1 MQLRWNALSIFRY
14 YISLLK
20 KVYILLL
27 QLSVTAHEAVNAT
40 SSINELALTCVE
52 WVRGARD
59 FNLYNWISL
68 ALEFYSV
75 VSLAC

>member
-1 MQLRWNALSIFRY
+1 M
-14 YISLLK
+14 K

-27 QLSVTAHEAVNAT
+27 QLAVTVHEAVYAT
-40 SSINELALTCVE
+40 RCINELALTCVE

-59 FNLYNWISL
+59 FNLNNWISL
-68 ALEFYSV
+68 ALELYSV